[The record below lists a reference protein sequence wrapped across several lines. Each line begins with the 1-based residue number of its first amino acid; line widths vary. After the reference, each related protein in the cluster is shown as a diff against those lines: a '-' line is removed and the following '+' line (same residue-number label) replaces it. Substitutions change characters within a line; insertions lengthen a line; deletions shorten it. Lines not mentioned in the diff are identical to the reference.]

1 MVTVY
6 DASDVSGAISASLNA
21 TNIGRG
27 MSFEWPAGGYDLTA
41 ATWYMAK
48 NGSPTGA
55 ITCAVYN
62 TVAFVPSGAAIGS
75 DTTSFLAEGLPAA
88 PGYAARRFTFDP
100 ITVAEGA
107 DLCISYEHGGDASN
121 NITAGAK
128 TTVTQYNTAFGVG
141 LWRNVLN
148 SGSWGSASN
157 AFGISILVEGENP
170 VTGGGIIFGVGLGMG
185 MGMGL

>member
-6 DASDVSGAISASLNA
+6 DASDIAGAISASLNA

-62 TVAFVPSGAAIGS
+62 TSTFVPSGAAIGS
-75 DTTSFLAEGLPAA
+75 DTTSHLAEDLGAA
-88 PGYAARRFTFDP
+88 PSYAARRFVFDP

-107 DLCISYEHGGDASN
+107 DLCISYEHGGDSGN

-148 SGSWGSASN
+148 SGTWGSASN
-157 AFGISILVEGENP
+157 AFGISLLVEGENP
-170 VTGGGIIFGVGLGMG
+170 VSGARILLGVGMG